1 MQEMLRSSSRLPVSM
16 KFAPTEVTGH
26 RFIFMVMI
34 VWLLGSRFAAM
45 NNRFFV
51 FLRRVVGGELPLETE
66 TCRFVLASL
75 LDLFMTFLLL
85 YFSNRGMMRNIVV
98 ESNPVAEYFIRG
110 WGTMG
115 LVWFKLT
122 MVTLIVLVAQVIA
135 IKRST
140 IAKLVLN
147 GGTLFVG
154 GVVAYSAV
162 LLLQNRL

>member
-1 MQEMLRSSSRLPVSM
+1 
-16 KFAPTEVTGH
+16 
-26 RFIFMVMI
+26 
-34 VWLLGSRFAAM
+34 
-45 NNRFFV
+45 
-51 FLRRVVGGELPLETE
+51 LPLETE

-98 ESNPVAEYFIRG
+98 ESNPVADYFIRG

-115 LVWFKLT
+115 LVWFKLV
-122 MVTLIVLVAQVIA
+122 MVTVIVLVAQVIA

-147 GGTLFVG
+147 GGTVFVG